1 MPLAV
6 QGCGV
11 TLLLEHAADR
21 QPVLFNQTRPTRT
34 GEHAPHSVSKCHAPG
49 ENAVSGRRA
58 DG

>member
-34 GEHAPHSVSKCHAPG
+34 GEHASHSVSMPCA
-49 ENAVSGRRA
+49 R
-58 DG
+58 